1 MADQIPIITPT
12 TAETPLE
19 ENSTIKAIG
28 AQVIGSE
35 ELESKIKDA
44 EYIMEADF
52 KKGDKVRTTESKGF
66 FRKFLD
72 RIARHRQA
80 SEQIQEQ

>member
-1 MADQIPIITPT
+1 MADQIPITTPT

-19 ENSTIKAIG
+19 ENSILKEIG
-28 AQVIGSE
+28 AQVIGGE

-72 RIARHRQA
+72 RIARRRRA